1 MVPITVTVVT
11 NYFHTGNYSS
21 YGIGLITFAGFYI
34 AIIHCRLFQQF
45 LLLRKITRKK

>member
-11 NYFHTGNYSS
+11 NYLNTGNYSS

-34 AIIHCRLFQQF
+34 DIIHCRLFQQF
-45 LLLRKITRKK
+45 LLLRKIIRKK

>member
-1 MVPITVTVVT
+1 MIPATVTVLT
-11 NYFHTGNYSS
+11 DYFHTGNYSS

-34 AIIHCRLFQQF
+34 AIIHCRLFRQF

>member
-1 MVPITVTVVT
+1 MVPATVTAVT
-11 NYFHTGNYSS
+11 DYLNIGNYSS

-34 AIIHCRLFQQF
+34 AIIHCRLFRQF